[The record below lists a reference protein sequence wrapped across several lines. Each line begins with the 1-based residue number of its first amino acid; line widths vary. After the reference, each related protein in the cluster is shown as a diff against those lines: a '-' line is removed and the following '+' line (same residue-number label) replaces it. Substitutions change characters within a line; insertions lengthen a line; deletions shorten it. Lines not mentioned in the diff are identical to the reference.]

1 MLFWATIASTLSPF
15 PTYSNV
21 VQLLT
26 MPPMIGTG
34 TAAALMIV
42 PVAASIIELALD
54 YLRLSKQGLK

>member
-1 MLFWATIASTLSPF
+1 MLFWATIASTLKPL

-34 TAAALMIV
+34 TAAALAIA
-42 PVAASIIELALD
+42 PVAASIGKLAVNSSRFAEQEL
-54 YLRLSKQGLK
+54 R